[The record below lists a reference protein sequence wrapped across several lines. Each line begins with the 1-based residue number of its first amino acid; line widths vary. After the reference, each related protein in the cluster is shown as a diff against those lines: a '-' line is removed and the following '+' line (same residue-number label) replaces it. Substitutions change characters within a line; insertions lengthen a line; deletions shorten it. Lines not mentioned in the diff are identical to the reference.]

1 MSEPSTFRAR
11 ALRAGATS
19 CLCAAL
25 AGCSNPLAPA
35 DEDYGAP
42 LSPERLRQIETAKLE
57 RFRKLKNPDQPADDP
72 AAAARRRFEGL
83 ESYDLTLE
91 RARAS
96 VLENNLELKVALIDP
111 AIAAQ
116 RLSEE
121 EARFEAAFTLRSLW
135 SETDSPTASELE
147 GSQTKFG
154 SVEPGVRI
162 PLRTGGTASVTLPM
176 ARNET
181 NNDFATLNPAYTSD
195 LEFSIAQ
202 PLLRN
207 AGRRAA
213 TQGIRIA
220 SYNRRISE
228 SQTKLEVIRQLA
240 AVDRA
245 YWRLYAAKR
254 ALDVSQQQ
262 YELAV
267 DQLGRAERRVRA
279 GAVGEIEVIRAQAGV
294 SDQLG
299 AILLA
304 QNAILTQQR
313 ELKRIV
319 NMPGLTV
326 DTDVMIVLKTDP
338 DPVEYQ
344 FDRPALAQS
353 AVDNRMEMLELELR
367 LAADAATIA
376 FNKNQALPLFTLDY
390 TYRINGLGAS
400 AQDSFRVTE
409 RNRFEDWSVGLNAEV
424 PLGNEEANSR
434 IRQSILT
441 RLQRLNTRQAR
452 ELAIRQEVL
461 NAVDTLDADWQ
472 RILAARQSVIL
483 NTRALQAEQR
493 QFDVGA
499 STSTDVLDAAAR
511 LAEAQLQEIR
521 SVTDYQIAQID
532 LAFATGTLLGAER
545 ISWEPAPAPD
555 KNQPTP
561 PETLSPPWNEAAPPP
576 EPGPASEVVPPPTPE
591 SAEADRARE
600 AQQKADPAAPPAP
613 PVQPEQPEKPG
624 APAEPPQ

>member
-1 MSEPSTFRAR
+1 V
-11 ALRAGATS
+11 ALCLGALLLS
-19 CLCAAL
+19 A
-25 AGCSNPLAPA
+25 CSNPLASSE
-35 DEDYGAP
+35 EDYGAP

-57 RFRKLKNPDQPADDP
+57 RFRKLKAPGAEATEDP
-72 AAAARRRFEGL
+72 AEVARRRFEGL
-83 ESYDLTLE
+83 RSYDLALE
-91 RARAS
+91 HARAA
-96 VLENNLELKVALIDP
+96 VLENNLELKIALIDP

-121 EARFEAAFTLRSLW
+121 EARFESAFTLRSLW
-135 SETDSPTASELE
+135 SETDSPTASELV
-147 GSQTKFG
+147 GSQTKLG
-154 SVEPGVRI
+154 SLEPGVRI
-162 PLRTGGTASVTLPM
+162 PLRTGGTASVTLPV

-181 NNDFATLNPAYTSD
+181 NNEFATLNPAYTSD
-195 LEFSIAQ
+195 LEFSISQ

-228 SQTKLEVIRQLA
+228 AQTKLEVIRQLA

-245 YWRLYAAKR
+245 YWRVYAARR

-313 ELKRIV
+313 ELKRII
-319 NMPGLTV
+319 NIPGLTV
-326 DTDVMIVLKTDP
+326 DTDVMISLSTDP
-338 DPVEYQ
+338 DPVEYL
-344 FDRPALAQS
+344 FDRPGLTRA

-400 AQDSFRVTE
+400 GQDSFRVLE
-409 RNRFEDWSVGLNAEV
+409 RNKFEDWSVGLNAEV
-424 PLGNEEANSR
+424 PLGNESANSR
-434 IRQSILT
+434 IRQAILT

-461 NAVDTLDADWQ
+461 NAMDTLEADWQ

-521 SVTDYQIAQID
+521 SVTDYQIAQVD

-545 ISWEPAPAPD
+545 VEWEPAPAPH
-555 KNQPTP
+555 KNWPTP
-561 PETLSPPWNEAAPPP
+561 PETLSPPWNQPAEPQPGPTQRVTPPVDRPDDEAPARGAPGQAGP
-576 EPGPASEVVPPPTPE
+576 EPG
-591 SAEADRARE
+591 
-600 AQQKADPAAPPAP
+600 
-613 PVQPEQPEKPG
+613 KPG
-624 APAEPPQ
+624 

>member
-1 MSEPSTFRAR
+1 MSEQQPAR
-11 ALRAGATS
+11 AAIPTVRSARLPGLRAFVPP
-19 CLCAAL
+19 CLCACL
-25 AGCSNPLAPA
+25 LGCSNPLASSE
-35 DEDYGAP
+35 EDYGAP
-42 LSPERLRQIETAKLE
+42 LSPERLREIDTAKLE
-57 RFRKLKNPDQPADDP
+57 RFRKLKSEKTPADDDP
-72 AAAARRRFEGL
+72 AAAARKRFEGL
-83 ESYDLTLE
+83 ASYDLTLE
-91 RARAS
+91 QARAS
-96 VLENNLELKVALIDP
+96 VLENNLELKVAIIDP

-121 EARFEAAFTLRSLW
+121 EAAFEAAFTLRSLW
-135 SETDSPTASELE
+135 SETDAPTATELE
-147 GSQTKFG
+147 GSQAKFG
-154 SVEPGVRI
+154 SLEPGVRI
-162 PLRTGGTASVTLPM
+162 PLRTGGTARVTLPV

-195 LEFSIAQ
+195 LEFSISQ

-228 SQTKLEVIRQLA
+228 AQTKLEVIRQLA

-245 YWRLYAAKR
+245 YWRVYAARR

-319 NMPGLTV
+319 NLPGLTV
-326 DTDVMIVLKTDP
+326 DTDVMITLKTDP

-344 FDRPALAQS
+344 FDRRELTQS

-400 AQDSFRVTE
+400 GQDSFRMLE
-409 RNRFEDWSVGLNAEV
+409 RNKFEDWSLGLGAEV

-441 RLQRLNTRQAR
+441 RLQRLNTKQAR

-461 NAVDTLDADWQ
+461 NAMDTLDADWQ

-545 ISWEPAPAPD
+545 VQWGPAPAPD
-555 KNQPTP
+555 KNEPTP
-561 PETLSPPWNEAAPPP
+561 PETLSPPWNEAPESAPGPAMEVSPPPAPREAEQERAKEAEQVPP
-576 EPGPASEVVPPPTPE
+576 EPAKPEPE
-591 SAEADRARE
+591 SP
-600 AQQKADPAAPPAP
+600 K
-613 PVQPEQPEKPG
+613 
-624 APAEPPQ
+624 

>member
-1 MSEPSTFRAR
+1 MSEPLPVRETGPHSDVPA
-11 ALRAGATS
+11 APGGAEPAAPLRAGLAL
-19 CLCAAL
+19 CLGAL
-25 AGCSNPLAPA
+25 LLSACSNPLASSE
-35 DEDYGAP
+35 EDYGAP

-57 RFRKLKNPDQPADDP
+57 RFRKLKAPGEEATEDPADV
-72 AAAARRRFEGL
+72 ARRRFEGL
-83 ESYDLTLE
+83 SSYDLALE
-91 RARAS
+91 HARAA
-96 VLENNLELKVALIDP
+96 VLENNLELKIALIDP

-121 EARFEAAFTLRSLW
+121 EARFESAFTLRSLW
-135 SETDSPTASELE
+135 SETDSPTASELV
-147 GSQTKFG
+147 GSQTKLG
-154 SVEPGVRI
+154 SLEPGVRI
-162 PLRTGGTASVTLPM
+162 PLRTGGTASVTLPV

-181 NNDFATLNPAYTSD
+181 NNEFATLNPAYTSD
-195 LEFSIAQ
+195 LEFSISQ

-228 SQTKLEVIRQLA
+228 AQTKLEVIRQLA

-245 YWRLYAAKR
+245 YWRVYAARR

-304 QNAILTQQR
+304 QNVILTQQR
-313 ELKRIV
+313 ELKRII
-319 NMPGLTV
+319 NIPGLTV
-326 DTDVMIVLKTDP
+326 DTDVMISLSTDP
-338 DPVEYQ
+338 DPVEYL
-344 FDRPALAQS
+344 FDRPGLAQA

-400 AQDSFRVTE
+400 GQDSFRVLE
-409 RNRFEDWSVGLNAEV
+409 RNKFEDWSVGLNAEV
-424 PLGNEEANSR
+424 PLGNESANSR
-434 IRQSILT
+434 IRQAILT

-461 NAVDTLDADWQ
+461 NAMDTLEADWQ

-521 SVTDYQIAQID
+521 SVTDYQIAQVD

-545 ISWEPAPAPD
+545 VEWEPAPAPD
-555 KNQPTP
+555 KDRPTP
-561 PETLSPPWNEAAPPP
+561 PESLSPPWNQPADS
-576 EPGPASEVVPPPTPE
+576 EPGPAKRVT
-591 SAEADRARE
+591 
-600 AQQKADPAAPPAP
+600 P
-613 PVQPEQPEKPG
+613 PVDRPDDG
-624 APAEPPQ
+624 APARGAPGQAGPEPGKPG